1 MSAKGLEFIKKLFS
15 LDWGPIAFKLTH
27 PEGEGLTPRQAGVAI
42 AKYMAFLL
50 LIYLFPQTKIVPTR
64 EIDLVWHHHVLD
76 TSKYA
81 EDCQELFGR
90 FVHHYPYFGLRDES
104 DRVALRMQH
113 RRNLEVAFAETQAL
127 FKEHLG
133 IDIAAGELLGDNSKT
148 PADCEPLKEED
159 VAAKIRPRVDV
170 EIPQELIGLV

>member
-1 MSAKGLEFIKKLFS
+1 MVKPECRSFIQKLIS

-81 EDCQELFGR
+81 EDCQELFGH
-90 FVHHYPYFGLRDES
+90 FVHHYPYFGQRDES
-104 DRVALRMQH
+104 D
-113 RRNLEVAFAETQAL
+113 RRNLEVAFAETQVL

-133 IDIAAGELLGDNSKT
+133 VDINAGELLADTSQT

-170 EIPQELIGLV
+170 EIPKELILSV

>member
-1 MSAKGLEFIKKLFS
+1 MSAKGLEFIKKLIS

-50 LIYLFPQTKIVPTR
+50 LIYLYPQAKIVPTR

-104 DRVALRMQH
+104 DRC
-113 RRNLEVAFAETQAL
+113 NLEVAFAETQVL
-127 FKEHLG
+127 FKECLG
-133 IDIAAGELLGDNSKT
+133 MDIAAGELLADNSQT

-170 EIPQELIGLV
+170 EIPQELILWGDWLV

>member
-1 MSAKGLEFIKKLFS
+1 MSAKGLEFIKKLIS

-27 PEGEGLTPRQAGVAI
+27 PEGEGLTPRQAGIAI

-50 LIYLFPQTKIVPTR
+50 LIYLFPQAKIVPTR

-104 DRVALRMQH
+104 DRQ
-113 RRNLEVAFAETQAL
+113 NLEVAFAETQAL
-127 FKEHLG
+127 FKEYLG
-133 IDIAAGELLGDNSKT
+133 MDIAAGELLADNSKT

-170 EIPQELIGLV
+170 EIPKELIFWV